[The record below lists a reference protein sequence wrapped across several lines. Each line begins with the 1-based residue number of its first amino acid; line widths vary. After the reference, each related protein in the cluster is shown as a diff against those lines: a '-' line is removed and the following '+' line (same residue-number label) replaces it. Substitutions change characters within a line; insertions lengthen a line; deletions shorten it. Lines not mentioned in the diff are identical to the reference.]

1 MLAEK
6 IGEIGLYKEKNM
18 HPSSLLSYYPTYA
31 ILDEIVAKNN
41 YKKMMIYMDLKNN
54 LQSTYMEHAI
64 VNILENTKLASRKDT
79 SIFSSVVSFI
89 SFHKIYGIKRGVDID
104 FTIFFESGRSSYHL
118 NIDKNYK
125 ISRKVDDLYGLDRE
139 DKDRFF
145 RILDANYQLIEGTFS
160 RIPGMK
166 VFRLPRFEAD
176 FIPYYLL
183 TRNKVLNDGSTAHVV
198 YSNDHDLMQC
208 VNTHSFMYAK
218 SGKSK
223 RIISSG
229 QVMKDYLKREC
240 NITDEYLPLA
250 MAVIGDP
257 GDDVEGV
264 KGVGPARFMDMFYE
278 MKHLTGSMDIIYDRV
293 RKNKIIFEPIPT
305 SIKNKY
311 LRTVVDEEVKNK
323 TISKNLRLVSFELI
337 SREIDDPSSTEIL
350 EKRKLIEKIL
360 NTEDKVSCNSMKKA
374 LEMHQVYLEESSLDF
389 LYL

>member
-1 MLAEK
+1 
-6 IGEIGLYKEKNM
+6 M

-31 ILDEIVAKNN
+31 ILDEIAAKNN
-41 YKKMMIYMDLKNN
+41 YKKMNIFMDLKNN

-64 VNILENTKLASRKDT
+64 VNILENSKLASRKDT
-79 SIFSSVVSFI
+79 SIFSSVVSFL
-89 SFHKIYGIKRGVDID
+89 SFHKMYGIKRGIDID
-104 FTIFFESGRSSYHL
+104 FFIFFESGRSSYHL

-125 ISRKVDDLYGLDRE
+125 ISRKVDDLYGLNRD
-139 DKDRFF
+139 DKDMFF

-176 FIPYYLL
+176 FIPYYLT
-183 TRNKVLNDGSTAHVV
+183 TRKKVPLDGSVANVV

-208 VNTHSFMYAK
+208 INNHVYMFSK

-223 RIISSG
+223 RIITPG
-229 QVMKDYLKREC
+229 NVTNDYFKKEC
-240 NITDEYLPLA
+240 TITDEYLPLA

-257 GDDVEGV
+257 GDDVTGV
-264 KGVGPARFMDMFYE
+264 GNVGPARFLAMFE
-278 MKHLTGSMDIIYDRV
+278 ELRQHTGTIEDIYDKV
-293 RKNKIIFEPIPT
+293 RKNKDIFDPIPT

-311 LRTVVDEEVKNK
+311 LRTVVDDEVKNK
-323 TISKNLRLVSFELI
+323 TVSKNLKLVSFELI
-337 SREIDDPSSTEIL
+337 SRELEDPSSTEIL

-360 NTEDKVSCNSMKKA
+360 DTEDNVSCNAIKSA
-374 LEMHQVYLEESSLDF
+374 LERHQVYLEESSLDF